1 MAGPND
7 MYGRNADLAAERD
20 AILSLPPD
28 QQQAALMAMS
38 QRRSSVPAMPGGFRE
53 PTADSEGGA
62 YTEGLPPASGVFAD
76 VSRAFQPRNSS
87 AGGFSEKRGED
98 TAAGGASSS
107 SNPLSGLPAGM
118 QSILSQQRD
127 LNRRAGE
134 NARGIADV
142 EQQQRERIAKGERD
156 SSRAYADTQRQLTQD
171 FERRQRPIPEFI
183 PTQETA
189 RDIGTLASLLMVAGA
204 TLGGKARGGALMAV
218 QSMTGMMN
226 GYRQGRQDLYQ
237 RERQNFETG
246 VRQVQA
252 QNQQLQQA
260 FERAQRLAQT
270 DLDAAQRNFRLEAVE
285 LGADLP
291 RLAGERANIEGTRQ
305 TLQTGMTLVAQ
316 IEQRKAAAEQA
327 AAVRRQTA
335 EDARRTSEQ
344 NFVRA
349 QGPEA
354 AEIYRLTGQAI
365 PKAPAE
371 RIYGSARAMAEGAA
385 IADEASRLPEN
396 MGRSGQVR
404 GFFERWFTSSQDA
417 VRNNRPAPSPE
428 LTEAERRAL
437 PDGEQRALLFA
448 KRYAAY
454 LVNYERNLAGGA
466 RGFTVSF
473 QNRFNTLMSQEQFS
487 RQGFVDL
494 MRQHVQELA
503 QGSQLPGLP
512 EFNFDRLA
520 TIGTQLHDQGSMAG
534 ERGSAARGFELL
546 RQNNHSA
553 PSPPPG
559 PRPPP
564 VGNVQD
570 RQRDAAQNRANEP
583 VRITDD
589 DAGRAALAA
598 LPPGTDVILPNGVRT
613 RTRARPEPQ

>member
-1 MAGPND
+1 M
-7 MYGRNADLAAERD
+7 
-20 AILSLPPD
+20 
-28 QQQAALMAMS
+28 
-38 QRRSSVPAMPGGFRE
+38 
-53 PTADSEGGA
+53 
-62 YTEGLPPASGVFAD
+62 
-76 VSRAFQPRNSS
+76 
-87 AGGFSEKRGED
+87 
-98 TAAGGASSS
+98 
-107 SNPLSGLPAGM
+107 
-118 QSILSQQRD
+118 
-127 LNRRAGE
+127 
-134 NARGIADV
+134 
-142 EQQQRERIAKGERD
+142 
-156 SSRAYADTQRQLTQD
+156 
-171 FERRQRPIPEFI
+171 
-183 PTQETA
+183 
-189 RDIGTLASLLMVAGA
+189 
-204 TLGGKARGGALMAV
+204 LGGKGKQGALMAV
-218 QSMTGMMN
+218 GAMTGMMN

-237 RERQNFETG
+237 RERQTFETG
-246 VRQVQA
+246 MRQVET
-252 QNQQLQQA
+252 QNRQLQEA
-260 FERAQRLAQT
+260 FSRAQRLAQT
-270 DLDAAQRNFRLEAVE
+270 DLEAARQQFQVEAVR
-285 LGADLP
+285 LGATLP
-291 RLAGERANIEGTRQ
+291 NIASERGSLAAGQQILQQAGTALSQ
-305 TLQTGMTLVAQ
+305 A
-316 IEQRKAAAEQA
+316 EARKAAIEQA
-327 AAVRRQTA
+327 AAVRR
-335 EDARRTSEQ
+335 EARITGEQ
-344 NFVRA
+344 NFVRQ
-349 QGPEA
+349 QGDEA
-354 AEIYRLTGQAI
+354 GEIYRLTGRAI
-365 PKAPAE
+365 PKESAQ
-371 RIYGSARAMAEGAA
+371 RLYGSARAMAEGAA

-404 GFFERWFTSSQDA
+404 SFFERWFTSSQDA

-503 QGSQLPGLP
+503 QNSQLPGLP

-546 RQNNHSA
+546 RQNNQSA
-553 PSPPPG
+553 PSPPPS
-559 PRPPP
+559 PRTPPI
-564 VGNVQD
+564 GNVQD
-570 RQRDAAQNRANEP
+570 RQRDAAQNRASEP

>member
-1 MAGPND
+1 
-7 MYGRNADLAAERD
+7 
-20 AILSLPPD
+20 
-28 QQQAALMAMS
+28 
-38 QRRSSVPAMPGGFRE
+38 
-53 PTADSEGGA
+53 
-62 YTEGLPPASGVFAD
+62 
-76 VSRAFQPRNSS
+76 
-87 AGGFSEKRGED
+87 
-98 TAAGGASSS
+98 
-107 SNPLSGLPAGM
+107 M
-118 QSILSQQRD
+118 QGIIGQQRD
-127 LNRRAGE
+127 L
-134 NARGIADV
+134 ARDRGDIAEGIARV
-142 EQQQRERIAKGERD
+142 QQDQRERIAGGERD
-156 SSRAYADTQRQLTQD
+156 ASRTYADTQRQLTQD
-171 FERRQRPIPEFI
+171 FERRQRAIPEFI

-189 RDIGTLASLLMVAGA
+189 RDIGMLGSLLMLAGA

-237 RERQNFETG
+237 RERQNFDIG
-246 VRQVQA
+246 LRQVQA

-260 FERAQRLAQT
+260 FERSQRLAQT
-270 DLDAAQRNFRLEAVE
+270 DLEAARQQFQVDAVA

-291 RLAGERANIEGTRQ
+291 RLAGRQ
-305 TLQTGMTLVAQ
+305 AGNQGEMQVMQSAATMMSQ
-316 IEQRKAAAEQA
+316 IEQRKAAVEQA

-349 QGPEA
+349 QGPET

-417 VRNNRPAPSPE
+417 VKNNRPAPSPE

-487 RQGFVDL
+487 RQGFIDL

-512 EFNFDRLA
+512 DFNFDRLA

-564 VGNVQD
+564 VGSVQD
-570 RQRDAAQNRANEP
+570 RQRDAARNRANEP
-583 VRITDD
+583 VTITDD

>member
-1 MAGPND
+1 